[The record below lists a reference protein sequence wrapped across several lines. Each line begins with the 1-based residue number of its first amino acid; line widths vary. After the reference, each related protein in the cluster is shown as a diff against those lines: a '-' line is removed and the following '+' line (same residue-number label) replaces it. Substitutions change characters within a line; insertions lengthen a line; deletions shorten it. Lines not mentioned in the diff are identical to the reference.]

1 MVVFFALAGCSDE
14 QGINMGFDSADD
26 PSNVEVPF
34 PVDGEDSADAADS
47 EHLDVTADVAPDQ
60 PGDEPETE
68 PLDIA
73 LDPGTDRP
81 DGPRGPSCFE
91 WPEQPSEPLATIYF
105 GDFNVV
111 VDEVTGARTHT
122 MDIMLDTTV
131 NIHAYEMATC
141 GATLETLDD
150 ISGLAADN
158 GLGVRT
164 DGIWVAGFSGSG
176 SSIPADSSGRLFTL
190 AYTVNEGFFDVCFTE
205 IGLFDSLGFP
215 YEPVAFGPCYWF

>member
-1 MVVFFALAGCSDE
+1 MGLLLFGCSDE
-14 QGINMGFDSADD
+14 QSTNLGSDSTDD

-34 PVDGEDSADAADS
+34 PVDVEDSTDGVDS
-47 EHLDVTADVAPDQ
+47 ETVDATADISPDL
-60 PGDEPETE
+60 PGDEPDTE
-68 PLDIA
+68 PIDTFE
-73 LDPGTDRP
+73 PGDATDRP
-81 DGPRGPSCFE
+81 DSPSGPSCFE

-105 GDFNVV
+105 GDFDVV
-111 VDEVTGARTHT
+111 VDEITGVETHT

-131 NIHAYEMATC
+131 NIHAYEMALC
-141 GATLETLDD
+141 GVTLETLDD

-190 AYTVNEGFFDVCFTE
+190 AYTVNEGSFDACFTH

-215 YEPVAFGPCYWF
+215 YEPIAFGPCYWF